1 MPFAVCRLSLV
12 PVRLHPDH
20 VSEMT
25 TQVRGGEAV
34 EILETQGQYWRVR
47 VVADGYGGWVT
58 SRQFTVAADAAPP
71 AATVFTDDLC
81 GEAVRDDARI
91 ILPLGSPLPGYDGGK
106 FQLGTEWWTWAGK
119 TRTAPDGPPD
129 KAELLS
135 YARRFL
141 HTPYHWGGRTLFG
154 IDCSGFMQAVF
165 KAFGVQ
171 LLRDSKQ
178 QATQGTPVAG
188 LSAAVPGDLVFFGSQ
203 ELGIYHVGLLLPCSE
218 IIHSSTMVR
227 VDDLFNEGIRNRET
241 GQISHR
247 IETIRRVL

>member
-1 MPFAVCRLSLV
+1 MPFAVCRLTV
-12 PVRLHPDH
+12 APVRLHADLI
-20 VSEMT
+20 SEMT
-25 TQVRGGEAV
+25 TQVRDGEVV
-34 EILETQGQYWRVR
+34 EVLEDQNPWWRVR
-47 VVADGYGGWVT
+47 LTADGYEGWVH
-58 SRQFTVAADAAPP
+58 SRQFTAAMDTAPA

-81 GEAVRDDARI
+81 GEAVRDEFRI
-91 ILPLGSPLPGYDGGK
+91 ILPLGSPLPGFKDGK
-106 FQLGTEWWTWAGK
+106 FLLGTEWWAWNGR
-119 TRTAPDGPPD
+119 TRTAPGAPPD
-129 KAELLS
+129 KADLLS

-154 IDCSGFMQAVF
+154 IDCSGFVQSVF
-165 KAFGVQ
+165 SAFGIQ

-188 LSAAVPGDLVFFGSQ
+188 LGMAVPGDLIFFGSQ

-227 VDDLFNEGIRNRET
+227 VDDLFAEGIRNRET

-247 IETIRRVL
+247 IEAIRRVL